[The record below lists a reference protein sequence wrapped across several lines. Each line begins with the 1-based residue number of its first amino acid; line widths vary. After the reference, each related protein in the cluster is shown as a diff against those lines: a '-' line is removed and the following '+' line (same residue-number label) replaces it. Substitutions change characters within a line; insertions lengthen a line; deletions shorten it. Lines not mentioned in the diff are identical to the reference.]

1 MSRPETRAISFRL
14 RTDKVDALERLTK
27 ATDRPRAWHIEQ
39 ALDAYL
45 DLQAWQIA
53 QVERSMAEMDAGK
66 GVPHEAV
73 EKDLR
78 NWGKNRKAE
87 PAE

>member
-1 MSRPETRAISFRL
+1 MS
-14 RTDKVDALERLTK
+14 
-27 ATDRPRAWHIEQ
+27 
-39 ALDAYL
+39 L

-73 EKDLR
+73 EKELR
-78 NWGKNRKAE
+78 NWGARKWPE
-87 PAE
+87 E